1 MAVFVKLTDSVVTAR
16 VVQQSCPEGFIPAPD
31 DVYCGYVYKNGA
43 FSPPSMSFELQKQ
56 LLLDQARATKQ
67 EKLYG
72 GVFVDGVLFD
82 TDIPARVAYQELAFL
97 FQRNPTETV
106 QWKASDGVW
115 ITMTAALFEKL
126 QTAFRQ
132 HLENVFSFYC
142 RFCSDVENA
151 TTEQELEMLKQKL
164 TSSWSLYD

>member
-1 MAVFVKLTDSVVTAR
+1 MNYVKLDENNVVIAR
-16 VVQQSCPEGFIPAPD
+16 YNVCPVGVSAIPAPD
-31 DVYCGYVYKNGA
+31 DVRCGYVYKNGA

-97 FQRNPTETV
+97 LQRNPTETV
-106 QWKASDGVW
+106 QWKASAGVW
-115 ITMTAALFEKL
+115 VTMTAALFEKL

-132 HLENVFSFYC
+132 HLETVFSFYR

-151 TTEQELEMLKQKL
+151 TTEQDLEMLKQKL